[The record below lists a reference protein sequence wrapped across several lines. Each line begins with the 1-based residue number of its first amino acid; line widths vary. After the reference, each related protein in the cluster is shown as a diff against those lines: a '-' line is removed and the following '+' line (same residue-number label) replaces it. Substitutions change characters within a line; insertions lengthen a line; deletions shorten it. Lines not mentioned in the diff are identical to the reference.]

1 MILSDFIKFLF
12 VGLPAFLI
20 ALPLNYFLVEFL
32 QFQKEFSYFLVMIF
46 QVLINFILSIK
57 IVFLK
62 KDGYSRHNFI
72 VFFSIVL
79 LIRYLDWNVYL
90 ILINSLDLYFIYVQ
104 ILNVGVFAYLKFFL
118 LKKFLRDT

>member
-1 MILSDFIKFLF
+1 
-12 VGLPAFLI
+12 
-20 ALPLNYFLVEFL
+20 
-32 QFQKEFSYFLVMIF
+32 MIF